1 MHLVA
6 LPPISPPPLPVK
18 EKMDEIYRFQWAVD
32 ECIVF
37 LREHATNGEEL
48 MVLRVIEWLAAAQ
61 RNDTGRIQRAIWTID
76 PGRFRRE
83 MRDGHAHG
91 DHGQAIQ
98 GPDGGSNAGGN

>member
-1 MHLVA
+1 MEEV
-6 LPPISPPPLPVK
+6 
-18 EKMDEIYRFQWAVD
+18 YRFQWAVD

-76 PGRFRRE
+76 PDRFRRE
-83 MRDGHAHG
+83 MREGHTHG
-91 DHGQAIQ
+91 SSGQAIQ
-98 GPDGGSNAGGN
+98 VLIVVPTLVVMLAAMSVATELFCWSRI